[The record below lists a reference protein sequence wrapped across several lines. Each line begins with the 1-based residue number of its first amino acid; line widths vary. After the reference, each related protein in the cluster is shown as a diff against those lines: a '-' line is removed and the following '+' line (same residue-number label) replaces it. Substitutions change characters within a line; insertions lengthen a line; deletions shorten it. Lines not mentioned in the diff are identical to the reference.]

1 MPRCLVIPNNV
12 TVSPFTQSPPDTEVK
27 LKYVFTRFHTHT
39 PPGPTEFAHPPRS
52 KAPFSTGPG
61 RALCCRAGGSRAG
74 RPRSTCCAPS
84 GWCRR
89 GAAGGSAPCA
99 AGSRKC
105 LRFWCSAPTLPPPS
119 CRGGGEGLTLPMV
132 TPVRRAPLLHRKPRF
147 SYSLGEVPPRRQL
160 QKYGYIS
167 LRTF

>member
-27 LKYVFTRFHTHT
+27 LKYVSHACTHILPPTPRPLRVHT
-39 PPGPTEFAHPPRS
+39 PRS

-61 RALCCRAGGSRAG
+61 RALCYRAGGSQAG

-105 LRFWCSAPTLPPPS
+105 RRFWCSAPTLQPPS
-119 CRGGGEGLTLPMV
+119 CRGGGEGLTLSMV
-132 TPVRRAPLLHRKPRF
+132 TPVHRA
-147 SYSLGEVPPRRQL
+147 SLPAPAPEA
-160 QKYGYIS
+160 
-167 LRTF
+167 